1 VRAVVYADV
10 GRVRVDDVP
19 EPHPVSETDAVI
31 RVTHAGICGSDMHFF
46 HGKAPLYAGEP
57 MGHEAVGVVE
67 EVGDAVR
74 RARPGDR
81 VVVSFTVA
89 CGACWFCAHGQTS
102 LCETAAIFGTGLFG
116 GELPGAQAERLR
128 VPRADVNL
136 LPIPDGVDD
145 ERALFVGDVAT
156 TARYVADLA
165 LPTAGETVA
174 VVGVGPVGL
183 LVVQALRRSD
193 ASVVA
198 LDRDE
203 RRLTAAAAW
212 GATPV
217 HVDERNPQMA
227 LASVT
232 GDRGADVAID
242 AVGAPAAFATAVDV
256 VRRGGRVVVAGMYA
270 GETVAVQL
278 GTYWV
283 RGLDVRFA
291 GVCPVHTHW
300 DATMADVAAGRLDPS
315 SLISHRLPLEDAQE
329 GYELFDRREATKVL
343 LTP

>member
-1 VRAVVYADV
+1 MRSVVYADV
-10 GRVRVDDVP
+10 GKVRIEDVP
-19 EPHPVSETDAVI
+19 DPRVAAETDAVI
-31 RVTHAGICGSDMHFF
+31 RVARAGICGSDMHFF
-46 HGKAPLYAGEP
+46 HGKAPLYPGEA

-67 EVGDAVR
+67 AVGGAVR
-74 RARPGDR
+74 TVRPGDR

-89 CGACWFCAHGQTS
+89 CGACWFCTHGETS

-128 VPRADVNL
+128 VPHADVNL
-136 LPIPDGVDD
+136 LAIPDGVDD
-145 ERALFVGDVAT
+145 ERALFVGDVGA
-156 TARYVADLA
+156 TARYVAALA
-165 LPTAGETVA
+165 APVPGETIA

-183 LVVQALRRSD
+183 LVVQVLRGSG

-198 LDRDE
+198 LDRDPA
-203 RRLTAAAAW
+203 RLAAAATW
-212 GATPV
+212 GAAAV

-227 LASVT
+227 LSAVT

-242 AVGAPAAFATAVDV
+242 AVGAPAAFETAVAV
-256 VRRGGRVVVAGMYA
+256 ARRGGRVVVAGMYA
-270 GETVAVQL
+270 GETVDVQL
-278 GTYWV
+278 GTYWM

-291 GVCPVHTHW
+291 GVCPVHVHW
-300 DATMADVAAGRLDPS
+300 RAAMADVEAGRLDPS
-315 SLISHRLPLEDAQE
+315 ALVSHVLPLDEAQR

>member
-10 GRVRVDDVP
+10 GKVRVDDLSDPRVGA
-19 EPHPVSETDAVI
+19 ETDAVI
-31 RVTHAGICGSDMHFF
+31 RVARAGICGSDMHFF
-46 HGKAPLYAGEP
+46 HGKAPLYPGEA

-67 EVGDAVR
+67 AVGGAVR
-74 RARPGDR
+74 TVRPGDR

-89 CGACWFCAHGQTS
+89 CGACWFCAHGRTS

-128 VPRADVNL
+128 VPHADVNL
-136 LPIPDGVDD
+136 LAIPDGVDD
-145 ERALFVGDVAT
+145 ERALFVGDVGA
-156 TARYVADLA
+156 TARYVATLA
-165 LPTAGETVA
+165 APVPGETIA

-183 LVVQALRRSD
+183 LVVQVLRGSG

-198 LDRDE
+198 LDRDPA
-203 RRLTAAAAW
+203 RLATAATW
-212 GATPV
+212 GAATV

-227 LASVT
+227 LAAVT

-242 AVGAPAAFATAVDV
+242 AVGAPAAFETAVAV
-256 VRRGGRVVVAGMYA
+256 ARRGGRVVVAGMYA
-270 GETVAVQL
+270 GETVDVQL

-291 GVCPVHTHW
+291 GVCPVHVHW
-300 DATMADVAAGRLDPS
+300 RATMADVEAGRLDPS
-315 SLISHRLPLEDAQE
+315 PLVSHVLPLDEAQH

-343 LTP
+343 LMP